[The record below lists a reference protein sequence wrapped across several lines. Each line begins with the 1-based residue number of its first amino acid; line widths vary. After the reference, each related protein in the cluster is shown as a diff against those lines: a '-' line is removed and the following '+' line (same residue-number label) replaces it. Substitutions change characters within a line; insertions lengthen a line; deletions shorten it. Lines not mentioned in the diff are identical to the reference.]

1 VGIGLPLE
9 GDGGQLVA
17 ALEGEQLVP
26 TSMRLEKSLGLRTS
40 RSPDTCR
47 LDA

>member
-9 GDGGQLVA
+9 GDGGPLVA
-17 ALEGEQLVP
+17 ALDGEQPLP
-26 TSMRLEKSLGLRTS
+26 TAMRLEKSLGLTTL
-40 RSPDTCR
+40 RSLETCR